1 MGVYTFIES
10 FHNNEVFRNALIII
24 FFIMLFLQI
33 SVELNIILGLI
44 IASGLILYLKEKDNI
59 KIQTEEKEN
68 ETKLSFIKPQ
78 PQKINKDKDK
88 DFIDFIFSVQDFYV
102 FNPLA
107 YEEFI
112 DNLDSFFELRE
123 LIFNDEQFI
132 NYYFQ
137 IADSK
142 KNNALNSFHSLIYN
156 LPNDKTFT
164 EKFDRSHKRLETLL
178 NKEFNQ
184 MYDQITFVLQKNG
197 LDTLKRPVQ
206 SDLEPKSYMHY
217 FDNKDFTY
225 QFY

>member
-1 MGVYTFIES
+1 MGAYTFIDA
-10 FHNNEVFRNALIII
+10 FNNNEIFRNILIII
-24 FFIMLFLQI
+24 AFILFFLQI

-44 IASGLILYLKEKDNI
+44 MACFLILYLKEKDDI
-59 KIQTEEKEN
+59 KIQTEEREN
-68 ETKLSFIKPQ
+68 DTKLSFIKPHLE
-78 PQKINKDKDK
+78 KINKEKDK

-102 FNPLA
+102 YNPQA

-123 LIFNDEQFI
+123 LVFNDETFI

-142 KNNALNSFHSLIYN
+142 KNNALNSFHSLILK
-156 LPNDKTFT
+156 LPNDKTYT
-164 EKFDRSHKRLETLL
+164 EKFDRAHKRLDTLL
-178 NKEFNQ
+178 NKEYNQ
-184 MYDQITFVLQKNG
+184 MYDQVTFIKHKNG
-197 LDTLKRPVQ
+197 PDILKRPVEQ
-206 SDLEPKSYMHY
+206 DFEPKSYMVY

>member
-1 MGVYTFIES
+1 MGAYTLIDS
-10 FHNNEVFRNALIII
+10 FKNNELFRNGLIII
-24 FFIMLFLQI
+24 CFILFFLQI
-33 SVELNIILGLI
+33 SIELNIILGLML
-44 IASGLILYLKEKDNI
+44 ACFLILYLKEKDNI

-68 ETKLSFIKPQ
+68 DTKLSFIKPHL
-78 PQKINKDKDK
+78 KKVNKDKDK

-102 FNPLA
+102 YNPLA

-112 DNLDSFFELRE
+112 DNMDGFFELRE

-142 KNNALNSFHSLIYN
+142 KNNALNSFHSLIYS
-156 LPNDKTFT
+156 LPNDKTYT
-164 EKFDRSHKRLETLL
+164 EKFDRAHKRLETLL

-184 MYDQITFVLQKNG
+184 MYDQITFVTQKNG
-197 LDTLKRPVQ
+197 LDSLKRPVNT
-206 SDLEPKSYMHY
+206 DIEPKSYMHY